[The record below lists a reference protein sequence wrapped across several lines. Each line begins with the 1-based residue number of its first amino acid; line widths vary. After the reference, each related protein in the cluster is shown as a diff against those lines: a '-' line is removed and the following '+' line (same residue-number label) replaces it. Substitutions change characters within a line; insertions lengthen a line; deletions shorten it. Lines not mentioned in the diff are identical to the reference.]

1 LWLISCCAITGCNHY
16 RNLTA
21 TPPIETIAFSPAVVT
36 NAKYLTQFDIYG
48 KHLSGIM
55 LFKRTTDSTER
66 IVFTNEMGFKFFD
79 FEISADTFKTIYM
92 LDRMNKPYIVNT
104 LYRDLAMLCAPGSNH
119 GVMFNNNGEYNLYR
133 QQLSKNEYLYYYI
146 PSNSST
152 PNKIEMGTLRKAK
165 VVATISNDSTGEAQN
180 IDIQHKNIKLRV
192 RFTLIK

>member
-1 LWLISCCAITGCNHY
+1 
-16 RNLTA
+16 
-21 TPPIETIAFSPAVVT
+21 VVT

-66 IVFTNEMGFKFFD
+66 VVFTNQMGFKFFD

-92 LDRMNKPYIVNT
+92 LDKMNKPYIVNT
-104 LYRDLAMLCAPGSNH
+104 LYKDLAMLCAPGSTRGTVVEN
-119 GVMFNNNGEYNLYR
+119 FEEESLYR
-133 QQLSKNEYLYYYI
+133 QQLNKKEYLYYYT
-146 PSNSST
+146 PYNSST
-152 PNKIEMGTLRKAK
+152 PNKIEIGTLQKPK
-165 VVATISNDSTGEAQN
+165 VVATISNDSIGDAQN